1 MSSPRVRDPCNTP
14 GSHTKR
20 FRGHCQASQ
29 WTMLMTCRY
38 ITSVSP
44 VTDCLKVD
52 TLRPVTQAAGSE
64 LAASLLAEHF
74 ALPKC
79 TGVQQLCTEIAHFQT
94 AEGSHQTLS
103 FNSTAAET
111 IPHDVASSLVAIVD
125 QADAASSS
133 SSDNLHQSL
142 SPESFIPH
150 ITRQFILA
158 VTTSNRHVTH
168 SQTVSL
174 SKTSSAGPD
183 DVDGQDTQHQLAFM
197 AEVIGRFCRRG
208 HVGAVAKAL
217 WSHMLAVHEPK
228 VKQQQHQQQ
237 QQAQQRSQA
246 KLNDDARN
254 QSQQQL
260 QQQSQH
266 QPHQEQELQQLP
278 ESQQQLQQQQQQ
290 QQQMPQQDQGCQTAP
305 LEAPVAA
312 VSEPLA
318 AARQAVCCIIA
329 AMQDAA
335 ALDKLLTALL
345 QQTDAVGDTDN
356 SNLEMM
362 RCIVRPLWARGTVRQ
377 ALSTIDCPLSTIYCL
392 PSTVYHLLSAICC
405 PLCTVCHLLFSTY
418 RVRST
423 VHCLPSTVYCLLSA
437 VYCLLSAPWS
447 TFYCLLSTVSYP
459 LSTIHCLL
467 HYHLL
472 STVCQR
478 GITWEDH
485 AFC

>member
-1 MSSPRVRDPCNTP
+1 MQ
-14 GSHTKR
+14 HTRQSYKTFQMHR
-20 FRGHCQASQ
+20 QASQ
-29 WTMLMTCRY
+29 LTMLMTCRY

-64 LAASLLAEHF
+64 LAASLLAERF

-79 TGVQQLCTEIAHFQT
+79 TGIQQLCTEIAHFQT

-111 IPHDVASSLVAIVD
+111 IPPDVASSLVAIVD

-174 SKTSSAGPD
+174 SKSSSAGPD

-246 KLNDDARN
+246 KLNDDAQN

-392 PSTVYHLLSAICC
+392 PSTV
-405 PLCTVCHLLFSTY
+405 CHLL
-418 RVRST
+418 
-423 VHCLPSTVYCLLSA
+423 STVYCLPSA
-437 VYCLLSAPWS
+437 V
-447 TFYCLLSTVSYP
+447 
-459 LSTIHCLL
+459 
-467 HYHLL
+467 
-472 STVCQR
+472 
-478 GITWEDH
+478 
-485 AFC
+485 